1 MMLNVFLLIGLI
13 LALGFAIGR
22 VTHHIK
28 ITGIVGYIIAGVILG
43 PAILD
48 VPHVVGIGGEAFS
61 TIWDVVT
68 FSTLALVGFIIGTHL
83 TSRSLG
89 EFTKPIIAVIFGECI
104 GAFLLVFMGVFIYT
118 QDLATALLFAS
129 LAPASAPAG
138 AVATLHEC
146 HARGPL
152 TNAIYAVVGWDDA
165 LAIIIFAITLGVV
178 GASLGGAISLSGMVM
193 YPVREILGGLA
204 LGATLGTVMTLLMKK
219 IKERESILITSLAI
233 IFICAG
239 LAVSFEFSLILT
251 CMVVGIFFVNLS
263 PHDFRPRKLI
273 EYIMPPVY
281 ILFFTLAG
289 MSLDFDLLLT
299 MGLLGVVYILC
310 RAVGLIGGT
319 SLAARASGG
328 PPIFQKYLGFGILSQ
343 AGVAIGLA
351 ALAGSRIGA
360 LPGGAELAS
369 LALTMVMATTIV
381 FEIIGPMGV
390 RFAISKAGEAGK

>member
-43 PAILD
+43 PAIID
-48 VPHVVGIGGEAFS
+48 VPHVVGIEGEAFS

-68 FSTLALVGFIIGTHL
+68 FSTLALIGFIIGTHL
-83 TSRSLG
+83 TPRSLG
-89 EFTKPIIAVIFGECI
+89 KYSKPIVAVILGECL
-104 GAFLLVFMGVFIYT
+104 GAFLLVFLGVYIYT

-138 AVATLHEC
+138 AVATLHEYR
-146 HARGPL
+146 AKGPL

-165 LAIIIFAITLGVV
+165 LAIIIFAITLGFV
-178 GASLGGAISLSGMVM
+178 GASLGGAISFSSLIIS
-193 YPVREILGGLA
+193 PVKEILGGLA
-204 LGATLGTVMTLLMKK
+204 LGVVLGAVMVGLMRK
-219 IKERESILITSLAI
+219 IRERESVFVTSLAV
-233 IFICAG
+233 IFVSAG

-251 CMVVGIFFVNLS
+251 CMVMGIFFVNLS
-263 PHDFRPRKLI
+263 PHDYRPRKFI
-273 EYIMPPVY
+273 EYTMPPIY

-289 MSLDFDLLLT
+289 MNLDVDLLLT
-299 MGLLGVVYILC
+299 MGLLGGIYILC
-310 RAVGLIGGT
+310 RAAGLIGGT

-328 PPIFQKYLGFGILSQ
+328 PLIFQKYLGFGILSQ

-369 LALTMVMATTIV
+369 LALTIIMATTIV
-381 FEIIGPMGV
+381 FEIIGPIGV
-390 RFAISKAGEAGK
+390 RFAIGKAGEIGK